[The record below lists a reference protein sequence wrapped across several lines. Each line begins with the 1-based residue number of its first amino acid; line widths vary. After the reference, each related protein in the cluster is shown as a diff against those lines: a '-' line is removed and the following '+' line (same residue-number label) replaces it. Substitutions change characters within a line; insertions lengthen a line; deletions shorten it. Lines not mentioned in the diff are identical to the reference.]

1 MLLTPENVS
10 GVAFFP
16 LYGLFRKS
24 GAVRFC
30 LLTKQLWV
38 IGYLLNNNEYIVGSS
53 HFLQR
58 QVQNLF
64 CTGHKKCNADS

>member
-10 GVAFFP
+10 GVAFVP

-24 GAVRFC
+24 GVVRFC
-30 LLTKQLWV
+30 LLTQQLWV

-53 HFLQR
+53 HFL
-58 QVQNLF
+58 
-64 CTGHKKCNADS
+64 